1 MLDVPVEYDA
11 DLDKVRTLLAETAGR
26 MAATP
31 PWDEVIIE
39 DPTVWGVQA
48 LSGEAIVVRVV
59 CKTAPGKQAETA
71 RELRERVKKAFDA
84 AGVNVATFKQDT
96 SAA

>member
-1 MLDVPVEYDA
+1 VEYDA
-11 DLDKVRTLLAETAGR
+11 DLDKVRTILAETAGG
-26 MAATP
+26 MAADP

-59 CKTAPGKQAETA
+59 CKTAPGRQADTA

-84 AGVNVATFKQDT
+84 AGVNVATFKEDT

>member
-1 MLDVPVEYDA
+1 MRA
-11 DLDKVRTLLAETAGR
+11 LLTETA
-26 MAATP
+26 AELATSP
-31 PWDEVIIE
+31 PWDDIIIE

-59 CKTAPGKQAETA
+59 CKTAPGRQAETA